1 MLKILI
7 IPVLMSLQ
15 QTPVTFTSIDYING
29 TDSLKVT
36 VRINNELFLRDYQQT
51 IFDDLDLG
59 FLRSLKP
66 FPADLAN
73 NYLNSKI
80 KILVNGTEIIGKLQK
95 LEEAGADIKF
105 SILYRVSRRM
115 KEFTVKNTML
125 TGLSSKVEN
134 LVTVKDRYS
143 ESARKLTSGNVE
155 ETFTLK
161 RKLSG
166 KAIK

>member
-29 TDSLKVT
+29 TDYLKVT
-36 VRINNELFLRDYQQT
+36 VRINYELFLRDYQQT

-80 KILVNGTEIIGKLQK
+80 RILANNREVIGKLQR
-95 LEEAGADIKF
+95 LDEEGGDIRF
-105 SILYRVSRRM
+105 TMLYRVSRRL
-115 KEFTVKNTML
+115 KTFTVRNTIL
-125 TGLSSKVEN
+125 TGLFSKVEN
-134 LVTVKDRYS
+134 LVTVRDRNY
-143 ESARKLTSGNVE
+143 ESARKLTSGNIE
-155 ETFTLK
+155 ETFILK
-161 RKLSG
+161 KKNPG
-166 KAIK
+166 NQ